1 MRLEWKV
8 FISSKPCRLI
18 VVPRQEFIKH
28 MFGKLL
34 FFFVFPKLGISYK
47 VRKKEPTLRLAPYFR
62 LLFDN
67 LLFSILRNKHP
78 DISGISQAYH
88 SGHMHQDSLNTR
100 PSQHP

>member
-1 MRLEWKV
+1 MMRLEWKV

-47 VRKKEPTLRLAPYFR
+47 VKKCLR
-62 LLFDN
+62 
-67 LLFSILRNKHP
+67 H
-78 DISGISQAYH
+78 
-88 SGHMHQDSLNTR
+88 LNPLTPIHGGSR
-100 PSQHP
+100 GSFFYRFPA

>member
-1 MRLEWKV
+1 MTYLMMRLEWKV

-47 VRKKEPTLRLAPYFR
+47 VKKNASHSLQVRFA
-62 LLFDN
+62 N
-67 LLFSILRNKHP
+67 L
-78 DISGISQAYH
+78 
-88 SGHMHQDSLNTR
+88 
-100 PSQHP
+100 

>member
-47 VRKKEPTLRLAPYFR
+47 VKKRKPKQLSLLHSLHTYFVA
-62 LLFDN
+62 FAAAASA
-67 LLFSILRNKHP
+67 FMSITILSSP
-78 DISGISQAYH
+78 IV
-88 SGHMHQDSLNTR
+88 T
-100 PSQHP
+100 